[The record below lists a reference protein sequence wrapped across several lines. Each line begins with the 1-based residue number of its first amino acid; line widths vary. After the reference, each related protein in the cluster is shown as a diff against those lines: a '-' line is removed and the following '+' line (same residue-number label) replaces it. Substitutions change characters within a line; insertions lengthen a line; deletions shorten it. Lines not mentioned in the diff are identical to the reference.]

1 MPVLE
6 ILEQKLSVNKFQY
19 IKSKLSPLEIDFERY
34 SKRYRNE
41 SATLCG
47 RYRNVMET

>member
-19 IKSKLSPLEIDFERY
+19 IKSKLSPLEIDFNFLKK
-34 SKRYRNE
+34 SSTPPKFE
-41 SATLCG
+41 SIIIISIK
-47 RYRNVMET
+47 